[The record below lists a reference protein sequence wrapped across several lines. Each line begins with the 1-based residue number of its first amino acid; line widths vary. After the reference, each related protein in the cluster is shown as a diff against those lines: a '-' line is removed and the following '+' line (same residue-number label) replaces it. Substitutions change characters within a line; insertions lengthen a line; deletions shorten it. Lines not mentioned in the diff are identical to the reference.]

1 MSPWRKNQGEKKVH
15 ISGLEKENGTGSC
28 YGGISANSDVD
39 QDVCVFLLSFSCS
52 FLKKDSIWMIGFNFE
67 DECR

>member
-1 MSPWRKNQGEKKVH
+1 MSPWRKKQGEEKKVH

-28 YGGISANSDVD
+28 YGGIPANSDVD
-39 QDVCVFLLSFSCS
+39 QDVCVFLLSFSCF
-52 FLKKDSIWMIGFNFE
+52 FLNFIWMSGFNFE